1 MLSLNTKHKRVID
14 EHVLF
19 IKSCG
24 FNMSVKENYMKNMIM
39 SITKKEFVN
48 SDKQLLYLL
57 WWWVKMMKR
66 VLLFVPMYRFYE
78 IKCHLA

>member
-24 FNMSVKENYMKNMIM
+24 FNIRERKLHEKHDNEYY
-39 SITKKEFVN
+39 KKG
-48 SDKQLLYLL
+48 
-57 WWWVKMMKR
+57 
-66 VLLFVPMYRFYE
+66 
-78 IKCHLA
+78 IC

>member
-57 WWWVKMMKR
+57 
-66 VLLFVPMYRFYE
+66 
-78 IKCHLA
+78 